1 MKELLVV
8 FVILIFGQNVA
19 HSSSSS
25 CKSKESIA
33 TEYLE
38 WKKDYQKFL
47 SKYEDLDASEKL
59 QSSKESMKDVLD
71 QMRTLSEKTLIPMPE
86 KTFIHATGLL
96 KEVEEGRM
104 ARTTA
109 LPILKSS
116 LKTLESSMDEMM
128 AKAQWKNPTCNLVS
142 STTKG
147 EFSKRDI

>member
-1 MKELLVV
+1 MKALLVV
-8 FVILIFGQNVA
+8 FFIFIFGPSIAQANG
-19 HSSSSS
+19 SN
-25 CKSKESIA
+25 CRTKESIA

-47 SKYEDLDASEKL
+47 SKYEDLGASEKL
-59 QSSKESMKDVLD
+59 ESSKDSMKDVLS
-71 QMRTLSEKTLIPMPE
+71 QMRELSEKTLIPMPE

-147 EFSKRDI
+147 KFSKHDI